1 MLSTRRAR
9 PLKPLALALA
19 LALAAL
25 AAPTAQGR
33 VTPAQPVPFITE
45 HSAGQNGTGHP
56 SSAQSVPFITE
67 HSAGQ
72 NGTGQPST
80 AESVPFIT
88 EHSAGQ
94 NGTGQARRIAA
105 SVSAAAPNAFD
116 WGDAGVGA
124 GVAFA
129 AVLLAAGVATL
140 IVRGGRRRLAG
151 F

>member
-1 MLSTRRAR
+1 MLSTCTAR
-9 PLKPLALALA
+9 PLMPLALA

-25 AAPTAQGR
+25 AAPTAQGKIA
-33 VTPAQPVPFITE
+33 PAGVPL
-45 HSAGQNGTGHP
+45 
-56 SSAQSVPFITE
+56 ITE

-72 NGTGQPST
+72 NGTGQPRT
-80 AESVPFIT
+80 PPPVPLIT

-94 NGTGQARRIAA
+94 NGNGQPSTAESVSFITENSAGQNGTGEPRSIAA
-105 SVSAAAPNAFD
+105 SVPAAAPNAFD

-129 AVLLAAGVATL
+129 AVLFAAGVATL
-140 IVRGGRRRLAG
+140 IVRRGRGRLAG

>member
-1 MLSTRRAR
+1 MLSTCTTRA
-9 PLKPLALALA
+9 LKPLALA

-25 AAPTAQGR
+25 AAPTAQGH
-33 VTPAQPVPFITE
+33 VTPAQPVPL
-45 HSAGQNGTGHP
+45 
-56 SSAQSVPFITE
+56 ITE

-72 NGTGQPST
+72 NGTGQPSR

-94 NGTGQARRIAA
+94 NGTGEPRSIAA
-105 SVSAAAPNAFD
+105 SVPAAAPNAFD

-129 AVLLAAGVATL
+129 ALLFAAGVATL
-140 IVRGGRRRLAG
+140 IVRRGRGRLAG

>member
-1 MLSTRRAR
+1 MLSTCTTRA
-9 PLKPLALALA
+9 LKPLALA

-25 AAPTAQGR
+25 AAPTAQGH
-33 VTPAQPVPFITE
+33 VMQTQPVPL
-45 HSAGQNGTGHP
+45 
-56 SSAQSVPFITE
+56 ITE

-72 NGTGQPST
+72 NGTGQPSR

-94 NGTGQARRIAA
+94 NGTGQATRIAT
-105 SVSAAAPNAFD
+105 SVPAAAPNAFD

-129 AVLLAAGVATL
+129 AVLLAAGVATSM
-140 IVRGGRRRLAG
+140 VRRGRRRLAG

>member
-1 MLSTRRAR
+1 MLSTCTTRA
-9 PLKPLALALA
+9 LKPLALA

-25 AAPTAQGR
+25 AAPTAQGH
-33 VTPAQPVPFITE
+33 VTPTQPVPL
-45 HSAGQNGTGHP
+45 
-56 SSAQSVPFITE
+56 ITE

-72 NGTGQPST
+72 NGTGQPSR

-94 NGTGQARRIAA
+94 NGTGQATRIAT
-105 SVSAAAPNAFD
+105 SVPAAAPNAFD

-129 AVLLAAGVATL
+129 AVLLAAGVATSM
-140 IVRGGRRRLAG
+140 VRRGRRRLAG

>member
-1 MLSTRRAR
+1 MLSTRTTRA
-9 PLKPLALALA
+9 LKPLALALA
-19 LALAAL
+19 LGAL

-33 VTPAQPVPFITE
+33 VTPAQSIPL
-45 HSAGQNGTGHP
+45 
-56 SSAQSVPFITE
+56 ITE

-72 NGTGQPST
+72 NGTGQRST
-80 AESVPFIT
+80 TQSVPLIT

-94 NGTGQARRIAA
+94 NGTGQARRITA
-105 SVSAAAPNAFD
+105 SVPAAVPNAFD

-129 AVLLAAGVATL
+129 GVLLAGVATL
-140 IVRGGRRRLAG
+140 MVRRGRRRLAG